1 MPIQYSPFPE
11 IQLPNMN
18 LLGAYAQ
25 GQALASNRLRDQ
37 VLQNELAQQE
47 ALRGVITQ
55 PNFDLNSPAAVQQLT
70 QAGALGEALKL
81 RASQEEGR
89 VRKAQESN
97 LLNEI
102 LIRGKRFEAELP
114 NIKAMTKEHLA
125 QANSAELKLF
135 SDSTSVAQDIISRT
149 SPETW
154 SRDRA
159 YISKIDPTLQP
170 PEEFNEGWNDRA
182 LRTAK
187 LMQDVATDITKKR
200 MEAQIPKVVAPTDS
214 MPGMVVGP
222 RGVEKLPQVAQGST
236 AWGPEVA
243 APVVRGLREAV
254 LAHELPR
261 APLDAIID
269 AHSLDCE
276 QTPFA
281 DMAAFEAYCRDTH
294 GSLMRLVVRVLGAG
308 DRADM
313 ACDHAGLAFG
323 AASQLRSFNY
333 WWRHRRL
340 RLPLNLFLAAGLG
353 QEDVFAG
360 HAKAAL
366 ASGLGCVQKRIV
378 LALQDLNGTR
388 FPRAAMPALA
398 LATVARDVLARGFDL
413 QSPPEPSPLG
423 RVTRIALA
431 NFLWRV

>member
-1 MPIQYSPFPE
+1 MSDGS
-11 IQLPNMN
+11 LP
-18 LLGAYAQ
+18 A
-25 GQALASNRLRDQ
+25 
-37 VLQNELAQQE
+37 
-47 ALRGVITQ
+47 
-55 PNFDLNSPAAVQQLT
+55 DLDLIDPDLYVACFFVPARHRSHV
-70 QAGALGEALKL
+70 GALIAFMLEVERIAMQVNEPMVAQV
-81 RASQEEGR
+81 RYAWWREQVDAIFEGR
-89 VRKAQESN
+89 A
-97 LLNEI
+97 
-102 LIRGKRFEAELP
+102 
-114 NIKAMTKEHLA
+114 
-125 QANSAELKLF
+125 
-135 SDSTSVAQDIISRT
+135 
-149 SPETW
+149 
-154 SRDRA
+154 
-159 YISKIDPTLQP
+159 
-170 PEEFNEGWNDRA
+170 
-182 LRTAK
+182 
-187 LMQDVATDITKKR
+187 
-200 MEAQIPKVVAPTDS
+200 
-214 MPGMVVGP
+214 
-222 RGVEKLPQVAQGST
+222 
-236 AWGPEVA
+236 VA

-269 AHSLDCE
+269 GHSLDCDPA
-276 QTPFA
+276 PFA

-294 GSLMRLVVRVLGAG
+294 GSLMRLVARVLGAG
-308 DRADM
+308 ERADE

-333 WWRHRRL
+333 WRRHRRL

-366 ASGLGCVQKRIV
+366 ASGLGCVQKRIG